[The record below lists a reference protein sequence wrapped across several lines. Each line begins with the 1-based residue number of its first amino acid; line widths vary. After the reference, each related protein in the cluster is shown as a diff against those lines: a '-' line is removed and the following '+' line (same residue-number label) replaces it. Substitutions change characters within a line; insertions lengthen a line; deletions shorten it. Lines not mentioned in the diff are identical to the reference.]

1 MGTQQASPPPTTTT
15 TTTTASK
22 MTRRDSEVSSDA
34 SVHPESTTSSPGL
47 SRSSTDPAHRERRN
61 SRLGQAMDHIRQAL
75 SQEQERLFGPH
86 KIAQQRRQYQ
96 AKVGERL
103 EHLREQDKIV
113 RARAEAEMAWED
125 NDNNGASPAV
135 QARKTFDLN
144 ENSMGADSEENR
156 ERQKSWGWPGLGTFP
171 ETPKDPAKSR
181 RMSVSPERAAELEH
195 KVEEATYEA
204 IDSAAESE
212 AYGWP
217 GVGEFPVL
225 KKR

>member
-1 MGTQQASPPPTTTT
+1 
-15 TTTTASK
+15 
-22 MTRRDSEVSSDA
+22 
-34 SVHPESTTSSPGL
+34 
-47 SRSSTDPAHRERRN
+47 
-61 SRLGQAMDHIRQAL
+61 MDHIRQAL

-135 QARKTFDLN
+135 QAQ
-144 ENSMGADSEENR
+144 NR

-171 ETPKDPAKSR
+171 EAPKDPAKTR

>member
-47 SRSSTDPAHRERRN
+47 SRSSTEPAHRERRN

-86 KIAQQRRQYQ
+86 RIAQQRRQYQ
-96 AKVGERL
+96 SKVGEHL
-103 EHLREQDKIV
+103 EHLREQDKID

-135 QARKTFDLN
+135 QAQ
-144 ENSMGADSEENR
+144 NR

-171 ETPKDPAKSR
+171 EAPKDPAKTR

-195 KVEEATYEA
+195 K
-204 IDSAAESE
+204 
-212 AYGWP
+212 
-217 GVGEFPVL
+217 
-225 KKR
+225 